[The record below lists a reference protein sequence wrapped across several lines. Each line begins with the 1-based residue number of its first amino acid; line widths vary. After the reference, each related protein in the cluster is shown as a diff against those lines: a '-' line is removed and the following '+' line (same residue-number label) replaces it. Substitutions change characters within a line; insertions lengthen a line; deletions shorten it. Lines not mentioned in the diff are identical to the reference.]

1 MKKHSINT
9 IKFTYNKILLPVAT
23 WYGNQVLKAF
33 KHLAISLTH
42 FTITIGLV
50 IVAVGMVQALVSG
63 DSWREYAQN
72 VQQLPSVIL
81 QQAVQG
87 SQAENTTSQGLF

>member
-1 MKKHSINT
+1 MKKHIFNT
-9 IKFTYNKILLPVAT
+9 TKFTYNKILLPVAT
-23 WYGNQVLKAF
+23 WYGYQVLKAF

-50 IVAVGMVQALVSG
+50 IVTVGVVNALVAG

-72 VQQLPSVIL
+72 VQQLPSVII
-81 QQAVQG
+81 QHIVQD
-87 SQAENTTSQGLF
+87 SQAENATSQGLF